1 MEFLAQ
7 GKLNRNDV
15 KTQILG
21 KDYPP
26 VLHGGMIQYV
36 GHSKP
41 QWELRALAK
50 QIFAKIWKTNDLAR
64 SFDGFCFMNGHRN
77 YQ

>member
-21 KDYPP
+21 KNYPP

-41 QWELRALAK
+41 QWELRVLAK
-50 QIFAKIWKTNDLAR
+50 
-64 SFDGFCFMNGHRN
+64 
-77 YQ
+77 